1 MAIIGRMVER
11 QTNTVVLEASHMG
24 PSLLRIIAYRQDV
37 SVKKSTGLQAL
48 GKCTFM
54 LRNCRI

>member
-24 PSLLRIIAYRQDV
+24 PSLSRIITYKQDV
-37 SVKKSTGLQAL
+37 SVKKKVG
-48 GKCTFM
+48 M
-54 LRNCRI
+54 